1 MTILFKYTSRSR
13 PELFER
19 GLKSIIDNC
28 TSDQYKILVTV
39 DENDATMFKYW
50 NDPRITT
57 IIGESKN
64 KVDAINRD
72 VNEFLYDWDI
82 LINFSDDMIFTQKG
96 FDDSIRNVFDFHKTN
111 VNEYGFIGSIE
122 RITNLDQC
130 IHFPDGSTGDRLISM
145 SILGR
150 KYYERFNYIYNP
162 EYISLYCDNETMDVA
177 KILNCYKFINE
188 NIFVHLHPAHGNALN
203 DNQYRYTESFH
214 PIDKA
219 TYLKRKAN
227 NFGL

>member
-1 MTILFKYTSRSR
+1 MKILFNYTTRSR

-19 GLKSIIDNC
+19 GLKSITDNC
-28 TSDQYKILVTV
+28 TSDKYKILVTV

-72 VNEFLYDWDI
+72 INEFVYDWDV
-82 LINFSDDMIFTQKG
+82 LVNFSDDMIFTQKG
-96 FDDSIRNVFDFHKTN
+96 FDNIIRQSFDNT
-111 VNEYGFIGSIE
+111 
-122 RITNLDQC
+122 DQC

-150 KYYERFNYIYNP
+150 EYYNRFNYIYHP
-162 EYISLYCDNETMDVA
+162 DYYSVYCDNETMDVA
-177 KILNCYKFINE
+177 KILKCYKFINE
-188 NIFVHLHPAHGNALN
+188 NIFVHLHPANGNAFN
-203 DNQYRYTESFH
+203 DEQYRYTESFH
-214 PIDKA
+214 PIDQA
-219 TYLKRKAN
+219 TYFKRKAMN
-227 NFGL
+227 YGI

>member
-1 MTILFKYTSRSR
+1 MKILFNYTTRSR

-28 TSDQYKILVTV
+28 TSDKYKILVTV

-72 VNEFLYDWDI
+72 INEFVYDWDV
-82 LINFSDDMIFTQKG
+82 LVNFSDDMIFTQKG
-96 FDDSIRNVFDFHKTN
+96 FDNIIRQSFDNT
-111 VNEYGFIGSIE
+111 
-122 RITNLDQC
+122 DQC

-150 KYYERFNYIYNP
+150 EYYNRFNYIYHP
-162 EYISLYCDNETMDVA
+162 DYYSVYCDNETMDVA
-177 KILNCYKFINE
+177 KILKCYKFINE
-188 NIFVHLHPAHGNALN
+188 NIFVHLHPANGNAFN
-203 DNQYRYTESFH
+203 DEQYRYTESFH
-214 PIDKA
+214 PIDQA
-219 TYLKRKAN
+219 TYFKRKAMN
-227 NFGL
+227 YGL

>member
-1 MTILFKYTSRSR
+1 MKILFKYTTRSR

-28 TSDQYKILVTV
+28 FSDQYKILVTV

-72 VNEFLYDWDI
+72 VNEFIYDWDV
-82 LINFSDDMIFTQKG
+82 LVNMSDDMIFTQKG
-96 FDDSIRNVFDFHKTN
+96 FDNIIRESFENT
-111 VNEYGFIGSIE
+111 
-122 RITNLDQC
+122 DQC

-150 KYYERFNYIYNP
+150 EYYNRFNYIYHP
-162 EYISLYCDNETMDVA
+162 EYVSLYCDNETMDVA
-177 KILNCYKFINE
+177 KILGRYKFVNE
-188 NIFVHLHPAHGNALN
+188 NIFLHLHPAHGNALN

-214 PIDKA
+214 PIDQA